1 MKSKFRKNTNVD
13 QWGPNN
19 FSCRGQFFEK
29 WFKYTILPTLN
40 NFLKLKKYIYKKLK
54 QYLFFFFLDFNLWCL
69 LGRIQSRNTSSSE
82 YWEGE
87 SNFFAPTIVHHYL
100 FYKDS
105 DKCTHL
111 SAYNSTHANVTST
124 HLSVQICVIGCVK

>member
-1 MKSKFRKNTNVD
+1 MKSKFRKNTNMD

-29 WFKYTILPTLN
+29 WFKYTILPTVN

-69 LGRIQSRNTSSSE
+69 LGRNKVATPACRNIGKVSQIFLHQLL
-82 YWEGE
+82 Y
-87 SNFFAPTIVHHYL
+87 IIIY
-100 FYKDS
+100 
-105 DKCTHL
+105 
-111 SAYNSTHANVTST
+111 STRIVTSAHILVHT
-124 HLSVQICVIGCVK
+124 VVHMPMWQARIWVYKYV